1 MLSLIAI
8 PHLVALALAA
18 GAAFT
23 DARTGHI
30 PNALTL
36 PPLVLAPFFYLVAF
50 GPHLA
55 AMSLVSALLC
65 GFVPYL
71 MFRRGAAG
79 GGDVKLLAAVGA
91 IAGASFGIETQ
102 LFGFALA
109 VFASLL
115 LLAYQGRLLAT
126 LSNALFLGINPILPK
141 RYRRIP
147 THENMSTVRM
157 GIPFFIGALLAAWLR
172 AGSLVS

>member
-1 MLSLIAI
+1 MLTLIAI

-30 PNALTL
+30 PNGLTL
-36 PPLVLAPFFYLVAF
+36 PPLVLAPCIYLVAL
-50 GPHLA
+50 GPQMA
-55 AMSLVSALLC
+55 AMSVLSAILC

-71 MFRRGAAG
+71 MFRKGAAG
-79 GGDVKLLAAVGA
+79 GGDVKLLAAMGA

-115 LLAYQGRLLAT
+115 LLAYRGRLLAT
-126 LSNALFLGINPILPK
+126 LSNALFLAINPILPK
-141 RYRRIP
+141 RYRRVP
-147 THENMSTVRM
+147 THENMSTIRM
-157 GIPFFIGALLAAWLR
+157 GIPFFLGALFALWLR
-172 AGSLVS
+172 LGAVVA

>member
-30 PNALTL
+30 PNGLTL
-36 PPLVLAPFFYLVAF
+36 PPLVLAPCAYLFFY
-50 GPHLA
+50 GPQMA
-55 AMSLVSALLC
+55 VMSILSALLC

-71 MFRRGAAG
+71 MFRKGAAG
-79 GGDVKLLAAVGA
+79 GGDVKLLAALGA

-102 LFGFALA
+102 LFGFTLA
-109 VFASLL
+109 VMASLVVL
-115 LLAYQGRLLAT
+115 TYRGRLLAT
-126 LSNALFLGINPILPK
+126 LGNALFLAINPILPS
-141 RYRRIP
+141 RFRRVP
-147 THENMSTVRM
+147 RHESMSTIRM
-157 GIPFFIGALLAAWLR
+157 GVPFFLGALLAVWLR
-172 AGSLVS
+172 ASAIAA